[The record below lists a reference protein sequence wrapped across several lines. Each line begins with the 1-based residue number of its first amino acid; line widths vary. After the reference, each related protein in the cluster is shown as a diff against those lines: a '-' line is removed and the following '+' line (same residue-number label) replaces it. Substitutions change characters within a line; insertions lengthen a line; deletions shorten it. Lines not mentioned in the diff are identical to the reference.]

1 MKKGT
6 PANKGGPSFKSGDL
20 VFAKVKGY
28 PAWPARVTNPAD
40 EKGLKYH
47 VFFYGTYETAV
58 VPKDGIWIYSQ
69 ATKDKYGKQKRKG
82 KKNTLSH
89 ISCYMNTK
97 ILLTLG
103 GADEL
108 INNLS

>member
-6 PANKGGPSFKSGDL
+6 PASKAGPSFKSGDL

-28 PAWPARVTNPAD
+28 PAWPARVTNPVD

-58 VPKDGIWIYSQ
+58 VPKDGIWIYNQ
-69 ATKDKYGKQKRKG
+69 ATKEKYGKQKRKG
-82 KKNTLSH
+82 KLLYIISNSCVVLIGNTPTSP
-89 ISCYMNTK
+89 YK
-97 ILLTLG
+97 
-103 GADEL
+103 
-108 INNLS
+108 

>member
-89 ISCYMNTK
+89 ISCYVNTK
-97 ILLTLG
+97 ILLK
-103 GADEL
+103 L
-108 INNLS
+108 INNLT

>member
-6 PANKGGPSFKSGDL
+6 PASKAGPSFKSGDL

-28 PAWPARVTNPAD
+28 PAWPARVTNPVD

-58 VPKDGIWIYSQ
+58 VPKDGIWIYNE
-69 ATKDKYGKQKRKG
+69 ATKAKYGKQKRKG
-82 KKNTLSH
+82 KIMYIRSNSYQGWIKYF
-89 ISCYMNTK
+89 IK
-97 ILLTLG
+97 IPSFN
-103 GADEL
+103 E
-108 INNLS
+108 S